1 MRTAIDTNVLSALWS
16 QEPLAS
22 DIAKNLGNAKAE
34 GARLARHLVT
44 LRSARRPHLPQRH
57 SDVEPTREQA
67 WDQPQ
72 TLRAVDA
79 TSSSL
84 RHCSSIVSRL
94 PAATEANP
102 HCVLMAR
109 FSSGT

>member
-1 MRTAIDTNVLSALWS
+1 MANLEKIRVAILVDTGFRAGRN
-16 QEPLAS
+16 
-22 DIAKNLGNAKAE
+22 DGTTE
-34 GARLARHLVT
+34 GAR
-44 LRSARRPHLPQRH
+44 RRKFDCSQWIRMA
-57 SDVEPTREQA
+57 DGR
-67 WDQPQ
+67 QPQ
-72 TLRAVDA
+72 TLRATEA

-109 FSSGT
+109 FSSGM